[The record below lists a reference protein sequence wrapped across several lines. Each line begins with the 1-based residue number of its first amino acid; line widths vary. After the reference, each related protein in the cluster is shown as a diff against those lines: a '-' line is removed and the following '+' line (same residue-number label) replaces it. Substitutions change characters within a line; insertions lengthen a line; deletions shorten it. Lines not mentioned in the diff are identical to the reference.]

1 MTAGAKPT
9 YRTIRYRIRAN
20 SRNKYQQ
27 MYGLAGACRYAW
39 NHFVGKL
46 RDEYTLSGHCRFGFV
61 EISRQFTLLRRHC
74 EPWLQDYSCNIV
86 RYSLK
91 PIEVQYRKFFK
102 HPNEGLPKFKAKWRD
117 PPSFPIVLGQTARL
131 DGQWL
136 HIQKIGYVRLTGPNP
151 YPDGIV
157 KSGTVKEENGNW
169 YAYLVYA
176 VDASLSL
183 KAKEAVGM
191 DRNVGQIALSDGTI
205 YHAPDIKR
213 KERRRK
219 RYQRMMARRQ
229 KPVRKKGIK
238 ASGRYLKARRLAARA
253 SQKIRQVNDNWT
265 HQVSRQIADRYAMVY
280 LEDLKTKNITR
291 SAKGTVE
298 EPGRNVRQKSGL
310 NRSILKTGWYKLEQA
325 LACKTTIHK
334 VAPNYTSQRCNRCGT
349 TDRKNRKTQ
358 SEFRCVSCG
367 HLDNADINAA
377 RNILALG
384 IGESLNGRGEGRSPS
399 VKHQKELDRALHFAL
414 CS

>member
-1 MTAGAKPT
+1 MTG
-9 YRTIRYRIRAN
+9 
-20 SRNKYQQ
+20 S
-27 MYGLAGACRYAW
+27 
-39 NHFVGKL
+39 
-46 RDEYTLSGHCRFGFV
+46 
-61 EISRQFTLLRRHC
+61 
-74 EPWLQDYSCNIV
+74 
-86 RYSLK
+86 
-91 PIEVQYRKFFK
+91 
-102 HPNEGLPKFKAKWRD
+102 
-117 PPSFPIVLGQTARL
+117 
-131 DGQWL
+131 
-136 HIQKIGYVRLTGPNP
+136 NP

-157 KSGTVKEENGNW
+157 KSGTVKEEHGKW
-169 YAYLVYA
+169 YAHIVYA
-176 VDASLSL
+176 VDAGLSL

-191 DRNVGQIALSDGTI
+191 DRNIGQIALSDGTI
-205 YHAPDIKR
+205 YHAPDVGR

-219 RYQRMMARRQ
+219 RCQRMMARRQ

-265 HQVSRQIADRYAMVY
+265 HQVSRQIADPYAMVY
-280 LEDLKTKNITR
+280 LEDLKTKNMTQ

-334 VAPNYTSQRCNRCGT
+334 VAPHYTSQRCNRCGT

-367 HLDNADINAA
+367 HLDNAAINAA
-377 RNILALG
+377 KKHTRLELG
-384 IGESLNGRGEGRSPS
+384 RVETDAEKDGVLR
-399 VKHQKELDRALHFAL
+399 
-414 CS
+414 

>member
-1 MTAGAKPT
+1 MVSLPNSNESGSNKW
-9 YRTIRYRIRAN
+9 YR
-20 SRNKYQQ
+20 
-27 MYGLAGACRYAW
+27 
-39 NHFVGKL
+39 
-46 RDEYTLSGHCRFGFV
+46 
-61 EISRQFTLLRRHC
+61 
-74 EPWLQDYSCNIV
+74 
-86 RYSLK
+86 
-91 PIEVQYRKFFK
+91 
-102 HPNEGLPKFKAKWRD
+102 
-117 PPSFPIVLGQTARL
+117 
-131 DGQWL
+131 
-136 HIQKIGYVRLTGPNP
+136 
-151 YPDGIV
+151 
-157 KSGTVKEENGNW
+157 

-183 KAKEAVGM
+183 NANEAVGM

-205 YHAPDIKR
+205 YHAPDVER

-219 RYQRMMARRQ
+219 RHQRMMARRQ

-280 LEDLKTKNITR
+280 LEDLKTKNMTR
-291 SAKGTVE
+291 SAKGTVA

-325 LACKTTIHK
+325 LAYKTTIHK
-334 VAPNYTSQRCNRCGT
+334 VAPHYTSQRCNRCGT

-377 RNILALG
+377 KNILALG
-384 IGESLNGRGEGRSPS
+384 IGESRNGRGEGRSPS
-399 VKHQKELDRALHFAL
+399 VKRQKELDRTLDFAL